1 MSKDTKIKDLNY
13 YIDWLEKSI
22 TEEHIELYEY
32 SDFKNIQLIGSGA
45 YGNVY
50 RVNRKY
56 SNRIFALKSFNY
68 EKQTLNEVVKELKL
82 HRSVNYHENII
93 RLYGITRVEIDTIQK
108 YSFVL
113 EYADSGTLNTYLNE
127 NFNKLDWNDKY
138 NLASQLASAI
148 EFLHEK
154 DTIHRDLHGN
164 NILIHQKNI
173 KLADFGLSKKMAEAS
188 SNTSKILGVMPYI
201 DPKKLENQNYKL
213 NKKSDVY
220 SIGVL
225 LWQISSGYRPFH
237 ELDHDA
243 GLVLAILNG
252 KREEIINGTPVK
264 YSNLYREC
272 WKYEPNERPNIQ
284 KIVSALKSI
293 TSLEE
298 INTTMINNF
307 IEKKE
312 NHLLEIYEANSELSE
327 KTIDLNNELMSNN
340 ELNLVEYN
348 TKPNERVNN
357 ESKINDSEETDQHIS
372 HKIPKSSKVRQESL
386 IDNSGYFS
394 SSTDVTEAIEAVVN
408 NNNTIQNQKYENS
421 LLSASSDQV
430 TKMSIK
436 FIEFINID
444 SLIAF
449 LIEKHDKGITF
460 EQIQQLISKQI
471 LQTNQATDRFVKW
484 LLKNQNQSKYI
495 WFFGLFY
502 YYNILLE
509 KNSSIKA
516 FELFSKAANDNYSI
530 AQVYLAKC
538 YYDGYGT
545 EDNYYLAFYW
555 YQKSVE
561 NGSIIG
567 QFYLGNCY
575 EFGIGT
581 EENEK
586 KSVYFYKVAA
596 RNGNV
601 IAKLYLANCYRLGK
615 GIEKNEIK
623 AFKYYETLAKQE
635 ISDAQLRLGDCYY
648 YGIGTKIDKIQAK
661 CWYEKATNN
670 GNIIAKNILKRNY
683 NIKTGIE
690 MDKSKKIKF
699 YKILFNKSLSRL
711 GFYYFGKLLLKTNYE
726 KSFYYF
732 QKAAENGCKFAQ
744 YNLGGCYQLGDG
756 VMKDLRKSFELYKK
770 SAEQGYINAQS
781 QLIYCYTFGY
791 GTEIDRVKAFELA
804 RAIAEKGYIDV
815 QYLLGQYY
823 IYGEGV
829 NKDENKAFELFRK
842 FFKKN
847 AKYLSSNK
855 EIMINKEDFEY
866 SKLFAK
872 SLHINS
878 YIKLGYCYNMGI
890 GTEINKKKAFKYY
903 KIAAENGDETAL
915 YNLGNCYLDEIGVE
929 KDEKKAFEYYKK
941 SADQEYLNAQFQL
954 GYCYDE
960 GIGTEVN
967 KVKAFELYKI
977 AAEKGNKTAQYNL
990 GNCYMN
996 KIGVEKDEKKA
1007 FEYYKKSAD
1016 QGYLDAQFQLGY
1028 FYFNGIG
1035 TEANKIKAF
1044 ELYSIAAKAGHNCA
1058 RNCLGFLYDNGEGTD
1073 KSLAKAF
1080 YWFNKAAE
1088 DGSEAAQCN
1097 LGEYYELGNFVDKD
1111 EIKAF
1116 ELYKKSAEN
1125 GNINAKFQLGYCYV
1139 NGIGTEINKEK
1150 GFELYN
1156 DAAGSNFND
1165 NFEEIVN
1172 DLDKI
1177 NYWYHKAAENNNKYA
1192 LYKLGE
1198 FYELGKGVW
1207 KNKVRAYEF
1216 YKKSANL
1223 GLVDAQ
1229 YKLGYFYEKGFGT
1242 DMNKEKAFGLYKIAA
1257 EGGNIFAQKSLA
1269 YLYEQGEGTNKN
1281 LENSIYWYNKA
1292 VENGHLDVKE
1302 NLSILLN
1309 K

>member
-93 RLYGITRVEIDTIQK
+93 RLYGITRVEIGTIQK

-138 NLASQLASAI
+138 YLASQLASAI

-164 NILIHQKNI
+164 NILVHQKNI
-173 KLADFGLSKKMAEAS
+173 KLADFGLSKKIAEAS
-188 SNTSKILGVMPYI
+188 SNTSKILGIMPYI

-213 NKKSDVY
+213 DKKSDVY

-225 LWQISSGYRPFH
+225 LWQISSGYKPFY

-252 KREEIINGTPVK
+252 KREEIINGTPIK

-284 KIVSALKSI
+284 KIVSALRSI

-312 NHLLEIYEANSELSE
+312 NHLSEIYETNSELSKE
-327 KTIDLNNELMSNN
+327 TIDLNNELMSNN
-340 ELNLVEYN
+340 ELSLVEYN
-348 TKPNERVNN
+348 TKSNESVNS
-357 ESKINDSEETDQHIS
+357 ESKINDSEETDQLIS

-386 IDNSGYFS
+386 IDNSDYYS
-394 SSTDVTEAIEAVVN
+394 SSTDVTEAIKAVIN
-408 NNNTIQNQKYENS
+408 NNNTIQNQNYENS

-430 TKMSIK
+430 TRMSIDL
-436 FIEFINID
+436 IEFINVD

-449 LIEKHDKGITF
+449 LIEKHDRGITF

-471 LQTNQATDRFVKW
+471 LQTNQATDRFINW

-538 YYDGYGT
+538 YYDGYGA
-545 EDNYYLAFYW
+545 ENNYYLAFYW

-586 KSVYFYKVAA
+586 KSVYFYKEAA

-601 IAKLYLANCYRLGK
+601 IARLYLANCYRLGK

-683 NIKTGIE
+683 NIKSYAE

-699 YKILFNKSLSRL
+699 YKILFNKSLSQL

-744 YNLGGCYQLGDG
+744 FNLGGCYQLGDG
-756 VMKDLRKSFELYKK
+756 VMKDLRKSFELYKN
-770 SAEQGYINAQS
+770 SAERGYINAQS

-804 RAIAEKGYIDV
+804 KTIAEKGYGDV

-823 IYGEGV
+823 IHGEGV
-829 NKDENKAFELFRK
+829 NKDGKKAFELFRK
-842 FFKKN
+842 SFKKN
-847 AKYLSSNK
+847 IKYLSSNK
-855 EIMINKEDFEY
+855 KIMINEKKDFEY

-872 SLHINS
+872 IININS
-878 YIKLGYCYNMGI
+878 YI
-890 GTEINKKKAFKYY
+890 
-903 KIAAENGDETAL
+903 
-915 YNLGNCYLDEIGVE
+915 NLG
-929 KDEKKAFEYYKK
+929 
-941 SADQEYLNAQFQL
+941 S
-954 GYCYDE
+954 
-960 GIGTEVN
+960 
-967 KVKAFELYKI
+967 
-977 AAEKGNKTAQYNL
+977 
-990 GNCYMN
+990 
-996 KIGVEKDEKKA
+996 
-1007 FEYYKKSAD
+1007 
-1016 QGYLDAQFQLGY
+1016 
-1028 FYFNGIG
+1028 
-1035 TEANKIKAF
+1035 
-1044 ELYSIAAKAGHNCA
+1044 
-1058 RNCLGFLYDNGEGTD
+1058 
-1073 KSLAKAF
+1073 
-1080 YWFNKAAE
+1080 
-1088 DGSEAAQCN
+1088 
-1097 LGEYYELGNFVDKD
+1097 
-1111 EIKAF
+1111 
-1116 ELYKKSAEN
+1116 
-1125 GNINAKFQLGYCYV
+1125 
-1139 NGIGTEINKEK
+1139 
-1150 GFELYN
+1150 
-1156 DAAGSNFND
+1156 
-1165 NFEEIVN
+1165 
-1172 DLDKI
+1172 
-1177 NYWYHKAAENNNKYA
+1177 
-1192 LYKLGE
+1192 
-1198 FYELGKGVW
+1198 
-1207 KNKVRAYEF
+1207 
-1216 YKKSANL
+1216 
-1223 GLVDAQ
+1223 
-1229 YKLGYFYEKGFGT
+1229 
-1242 DMNKEKAFGLYKIAA
+1242 
-1257 EGGNIFAQKSLA
+1257 
-1269 YLYEQGEGTNKN
+1269 
-1281 LENSIYWYNKA
+1281 
-1292 VENGHLDVKE
+1292 
-1302 NLSILLN
+1302 
-1309 K
+1309 

>member
-1 MSKDTKIKDLNY
+1 MSKDAKVKDLNY
-13 YIDWLEKSI
+13 YIDWLERSI

-68 EKQTLNEVVKELKL
+68 EKQTLKEVVKELKL

-138 NLASQLASAI
+138 NLASQFASAI

-173 KLADFGLSKKMAEAS
+173 KLADFGLSKKIAEAS

-225 LWQISSGYRPFH
+225 LWQISSGYKPFY
-237 ELDHDA
+237 ELDHDG

-284 KIVSALKSI
+284 KIVSTLKSI

-312 NHLLEIYEANSELSE
+312 NHLLEIYEANSELSKE
-327 KTIDLNNELMSNN
+327 TLDLNIELMSDN

-348 TKPNERVNN
+348 TKSNERVNS
-357 ESKINDSEETDQHIS
+357 ESKINDSEKTDQLIS

-386 IDNSGYFS
+386 IDNSDYYS
-394 SSTDVTEAIEAVVN
+394 SSTDVTEAIKAVV
-408 NNNTIQNQKYENS
+408 NNTIQNQNYENS

-430 TKMSIK
+430 TRMSIDL
-436 FIEFINID
+436 IEFINVD

-449 LIEKHDKGITF
+449 LIEKHDRGITF

-471 LQTNQATDRFVKW
+471 LKTNQATD
-484 LLKNQNQSKYI
+484 Q
-495 WFFGLFY
+495 
-502 YYNILLE
+502 

-545 EDNYYLAFYW
+545 ENNCYLAFYW

-586 KSVYFYKVAA
+586 KSVYFYKEAA

-601 IAKLYLANCYRLGK
+601 IARLYLANCYRLGK

-683 NIKTGIE
+683 NMKTGVEI
-690 MDKSKKIKF
+690 DKSKKIKF
-699 YKILFNKSLSRL
+699 YKILFNKNLSQL
-711 GFYYFGKLLLKTNYE
+711 GSYYFGKLLLKTNYE

-744 YNLGGCYQLGDG
+744 FNLGGCYQLGDG

-804 RAIAEKGYIDV
+804 KTIAEKGYGDV

-823 IYGEGV
+823 IHGEGV
-829 NKDENKAFELFRK
+829 NKDGKKAFELFRK
-842 FFKKN
+842 SFKKN
-847 AKYLSSNK
+847 IKYLSSNK
-855 EIMINKEDFEY
+855 ENMINEKKDFEY

-872 SLHINS
+872 I
-878 YIKLGYCYNMGI
+878 
-890 GTEINKKKAFKYY
+890 
-903 KIAAENGDETAL
+903 
-915 YNLGNCYLDEIGVE
+915 
-929 KDEKKAFEYYKK
+929 
-941 SADQEYLNAQFQL
+941 
-954 GYCYDE
+954 
-960 GIGTEVN
+960 
-967 KVKAFELYKI
+967 
-977 AAEKGNKTAQYNL
+977 
-990 GNCYMN
+990 
-996 KIGVEKDEKKA
+996 
-1007 FEYYKKSAD
+1007 
-1016 QGYLDAQFQLGY
+1016 
-1028 FYFNGIG
+1028 
-1035 TEANKIKAF
+1035 
-1044 ELYSIAAKAGHNCA
+1044 
-1058 RNCLGFLYDNGEGTD
+1058 
-1073 KSLAKAF
+1073 
-1080 YWFNKAAE
+1080 
-1088 DGSEAAQCN
+1088 
-1097 LGEYYELGNFVDKD
+1097 
-1111 EIKAF
+1111 
-1116 ELYKKSAEN
+1116 
-1125 GNINAKFQLGYCYV
+1125 
-1139 NGIGTEINKEK
+1139 
-1150 GFELYN
+1150 
-1156 DAAGSNFND
+1156 
-1165 NFEEIVN
+1165 
-1172 DLDKI
+1172 
-1177 NYWYHKAAENNNKYA
+1177 
-1192 LYKLGE
+1192 
-1198 FYELGKGVW
+1198 
-1207 KNKVRAYEF
+1207 
-1216 YKKSANL
+1216 
-1223 GLVDAQ
+1223 
-1229 YKLGYFYEKGFGT
+1229 
-1242 DMNKEKAFGLYKIAA
+1242 
-1257 EGGNIFAQKSLA
+1257 
-1269 YLYEQGEGTNKN
+1269 
-1281 LENSIYWYNKA
+1281 
-1292 VENGHLDVKE
+1292 
-1302 NLSILLN
+1302 
-1309 K
+1309 